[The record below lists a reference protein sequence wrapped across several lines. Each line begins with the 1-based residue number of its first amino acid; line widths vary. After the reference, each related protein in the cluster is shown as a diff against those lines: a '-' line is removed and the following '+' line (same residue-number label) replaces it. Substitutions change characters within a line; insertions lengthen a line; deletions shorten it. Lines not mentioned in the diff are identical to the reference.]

1 MDREAAAR
9 KTRAFVERMES
20 ENHGLMFATNKACQ
34 TCMFAH
40 GDVNWNG
47 NKLVLNPGKC
57 FCQMYEPDDSN
68 GKPQDVAFDGAPCEW
83 YERELPSQ
91 IRRQN
96 ERRP

>member
-1 MDREAAAR
+1 MDKEAAAR

-34 TCMFAH
+34 TCLFSRGKVM
-40 GDVNWNG
+40 WNG
-47 NKLVLNPGKC
+47 KELTLRPDIG
-57 FCQMYEPDDSN
+57 FCKIYDPDDYT

-83 YERELPSQ
+83 YEHELPSQ

-96 ERRP
+96 ER